1 MTTASELFSEDA
13 RARFSHTKA
22 LFEQLERQHEVV
34 PSFYSPR
41 PSRQHQAQAQPP
53 PPPLPPKPTATCPG
67 SPISQARSRTY
78 FQIFF
83 TFPSHCRF
91 LGTMH
96 DTVHKNMLKFSP
108 GTSLQ
113 SIKRR

>member
-22 LFEQLERQHEVV
+22 LFEQLERQHEV

-41 PSRQHQAQAQPP
+41 PSRQQHQAQPQPP
-53 PPPLPPKPTATCPG
+53 PPPLPPKPIATCPG
-67 SPISQARSRTY
+67 SPISQARSRIY

-83 TFPSHCRF
+83 TFSSHCRS
-91 LGTMH
+91 LVIMH
-96 DTVHKNMLKFSP
+96 DIVHINMLKFFP
-108 GTSLQ
+108 GTNL
-113 SIKRR
+113 